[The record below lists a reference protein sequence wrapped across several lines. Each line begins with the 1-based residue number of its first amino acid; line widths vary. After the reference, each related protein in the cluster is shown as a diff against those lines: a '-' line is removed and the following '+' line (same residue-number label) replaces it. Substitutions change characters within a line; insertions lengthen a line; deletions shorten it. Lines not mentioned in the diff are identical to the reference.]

1 MDGQTVSKS
10 FEKTIKSLV
19 DNYLVNLSSEN
30 FNSLPS
36 KTKLSEII
44 DIINELIFPEYFS
57 KSRIDE
63 TIVSYYLSGKLN
75 SLYKML
81 VNQIFKGLKFDGNRS
96 NVKEI
101 ARQKAL
107 NFIDRLPEIGRL
119 LWLDIEALYNG
130 DPAAKSKS
138 EVILCYPTVKALVN
152 HRVAHELLKL
162 EIPYVPRMIS
172 ELSHSVTGIDIH
184 PGARIGERFCIDHGT
199 GVVIGETCIIGN
211 KVRLYQ
217 GVTLGAKRFEL
228 DSDGNPVKNVPRHP
242 IISDNVIIYANAT
255 VLGRITVGEN
265 SVIGSNVRVTE
276 DVMPNSKLITS
287 NTINNLS
294 I

>member
-1 MDGQTVSKS
+1 MESNTVSNS
-10 FEKTIKSLV
+10 FEKTINALV
-19 DNYLVNLSSEN
+19 DNYLTNLSSEN

-36 KTKLSEII
+36 KNKLSEII

-63 TIVSYYLSGKLN
+63 TTVSFYLSGKLN

-81 VNQIFKGLKFDGNRS
+81 GNQIYKALKFDGKRAS
-96 NVKEI
+96 VKET
-101 ARQKAL
+101 AREKAL
-107 NFIDRLPEIGRL
+107 QFIDRLPEIGRM
-119 LWLDIEALYNG
+119 LWLDIEAIYNG

-138 EVILCYPTVKALVN
+138 EIILCYPTVKALLN
-152 HRVAHELLKL
+152 YRVAHELLKL
-162 EIPYVPRMIS
+162 EVPYIPRMIS
-172 ELSHSVTGIDIH
+172 EMAHSVTGIDLN
-184 PGARIGERFCIDHGT
+184 PGAKIGEYFCIDHGT

-211 KVRLYQ
+211 HVRIYQ
-217 GVTLGAKRFEL
+217 GVTLGAKKFKL
-228 DSDGNPVKNVPRHP
+228 DEHGNPMKNVPRHP
-242 IISDNVIIYANAT
+242 IIEDNVIIYANAT

-276 DVMPNSKLITS
+276 DVTPNSKLITS

>member
-184 PGARIGERFCIDHGT
+184 PGARIGESFCIDHGT